1 MNRKILYGYQIQDGE
16 LSAHPQEAEGVKRT
30 FSLYLSG
37 MTQQQIADALNA
49 EGFPYSEESPV
60 WSRPRV
66 VQTLRNSRYM
76 GEKGYPALVDDETFH
91 AAQAMRADRMRK
103 WGDHPALCLVRK
115 LRCGHC
121 GHSLR
126 RISERQWRHTL
137 RFHCDGCGMSV
148 TIPDA
153 DLLSEVERQAAEY
166 TPPADAPGYT
176 PSGGYRPADQRHQP
190 GVGEAGTPG
199 GGDCPD
205 HAGHFRA
212 VRLLP
217 NADDSNRYPAS
228 DPGKRLRSG
237 HSIYHHHCGE
247 RGDSDL
253 QMTG

>member
-1 MNRKILYGYQIQDGE
+1 MNRKILYGYQIQNGE
-16 LSAHPQEAEGVKRT
+16 LSVHPQEAEGVKRI

-37 MTQQQIADALNA
+37 MAQQQIADALNA

-76 GEKGYPALVDDETFH
+76 GEKGYPALVDDETFC
-91 AAQAMRADRMRK
+91 AAQAMRADRVRK

-115 LRCGHC
+115 LRCDQC

-126 RISERQWRHTL
+126 RLAQSQWKHTL

-166 TPPADAPGYT
+166 VPPSEGGYAPSEDVIRLSNAVNRGLERPDNPEEVVALILQGISARYACFPTRMTPADILRLIREKDYDRAIQLIAIT
-176 PSGGYRPADQRHQP
+176 ADN
-190 GVGEAGTPG
+190 
-199 GGDCPD
+199 
-205 HAGHFRA
+205 A
-212 VRLLP
+212 V
-217 NADDSNRYPAS
+217 
-228 DPGKRLRSG
+228 KV
-237 HSIYHHHCGE
+237 
-247 RGDSDL
+247 
-253 QMTG
+253 TFK

>member
-1 MNRKILYGYQIQDGE
+1 MNRKILYGYQTQDGE

-91 AAQAMRADRMRK
+91 AAQAIRADRMRK

-176 PSGGYRPADQRHQP
+176 PSED
-190 GVGEAGTPG
+190 T
-199 GGDCPD
+199 
-205 HAGHFRA
+205 
-212 VRLLP
+212 VRLT
-217 NADDSNRYPAS
+217 NAINRGLEKPEHPEEVTAPIMQGISARYACFPT
-228 DPGKRLRSG
+228 
-237 HSIYHHHCGE
+237 
-247 RGDSDL
+247 
-253 QMTG
+253 QMTATDILRLIREKDYDQAIRYITITAENAVTVTFK

>member
-30 FSLYLSG
+30 FSLYLAG

-76 GEKGYPALVDDETFH
+76 GEKGYPALVDDETFC
-91 AAQAMRADRMRK
+91 AAQTMRVGRMRK

-126 RISERQWRHTL
+126 RLAQSQWKHTL

-153 DLLSEVERQAAEY
+153 DLLTEVERQAAEY

-176 PSGGYRPADQRHQP
+176 PSED
-190 GVGEAGTPG
+190 T
-199 GGDCPD
+199 
-205 HAGHFRA
+205 
-212 VRLLP
+212 VRLA
-217 NADDSNRYPAS
+217 NAINRGLEKP
-228 DPGKRLRSG
+228 
-237 HSIYHHHCGE
+237 E
-247 RGDSDL
+247 RPEKVTALIMQGISARYACFPT
-253 QMTG
+253 QMTATDILRLIREKDYDQAIRYITITAENAVTVTFR

>member
-30 FSLYLSG
+30 FSLYLAG

-166 TPPADAPGYT
+166 TPPADAPGYI
-176 PSGGYRPADQRHQP
+176 PSEDS
-190 GVGEAGTPG
+190 
-199 GGDCPD
+199 
-205 HAGHFRA
+205 
-212 VRLLP
+212 VRLT
-217 NADDSNRYPAS
+217 NAINRGLEKPEHPEEVTALIMQGISARYACFPTQMAAT
-228 DPGKRLRSG
+228 DILRLIREKDYDQA
-237 HSIYHHHCGE
+237 IRYITITAE
-247 RGDSDL
+247 NAVTVTFR
-253 QMTG
+253 